1 MDTASS
7 SGGKLPHRREGK
19 CNARMKGAEKK
30 QKNQLSNYDKHL
42 LRNQIRTK

>member
-19 CNARMKGAEKK
+19 CNARMKEAEKK
-30 QKNQLSNYDKHL
+30 QKTS
-42 LRNQIRTK
+42 QIMMANAYSAIRYG